1 MARVSAAAYTLSCL
15 AVGCHAFISSPPSS
29 RSVTTGTAVG
39 TASCSGASSCLRGVS
54 TERDADSSSAF
65 GIGSLAA
72 GVTGLLTAAAGVSRA
87 NKRRSAR
94 NITLQQI
101 NELTLK
107 DVPRKWLPWCSVKT
121 ARDNK
126 VVKSISDQLKKTFF
140 IMAWNKDGMDTDS
153 LEAAR
158 AMFPAGVKVRNLR
171 NKLVREAMGESG
183 WGREL
188 GMNFKGSCMYVFVEN
203 EEDVKPTMQAYAKM
217 EKSMR
222 RQQVLDQL
230 IEKNPNSYKSYK
242 PIPFWGGGLAEDKKF
257 MDPEQAM
264 KLKDMP
270 TKLDLIARVAGAVKQ
285 VPQKLAV
292 GINQLPKKIAVGTKK
307 IVEKME
313 EEGKSTVSELA

>member
-1 MARVSAAAYTLSCL
+1 MARFSAAALSCL
-15 AVGCHAFISSPPSS
+15 AMGCQAFVAPPSVPRAIAAGQAVGVGC
-29 RSVTTGTAVG
+29 
-39 TASCSGASSCLRGVS
+39 SGSSCLQAS
-54 TERDADSSSAF
+54 AYEQERAGADNFRIGAF
-65 GIGSLAA
+65 AA
-72 GVTGLLTAAAGVSRA
+72 VAGLLTAVAGASQTR
-87 NKRRSAR
+87 NKNRSAR
-94 NITLQQI
+94 RITLQQI

>member
-1 MARVSAAAYTLSCL
+1 MARAAAYTLSCL
-15 AVGCHAFISSPPSS
+15 AVGCQAFIASSPSA
-29 RSVTTGTAVG
+29 RSVAGSQAVS
-39 TASCSGASSCLRGVS
+39 TSCSGSSCLRGYA
-54 TERDADSSSAF
+54 TEQAQAGADSASF
-65 GIGSLAA
+65 GIGTLAT
-72 GVTGLLTAAAGVSRA
+72 VVGLFTAAAGFSRA
-87 NKRRSAR
+87 NKSRSAR
-94 NITLQQI
+94 RITLQQI
-101 NELTLK
+101 NELSLK
-107 DVPRKWLPWCSVKT
+107 DVPRQWLPWCSVKT
-121 ARDNK
+121 ARDNL
-126 VVKSISDQLKKTFF
+126 VVKSIATQLEKTFY

-158 AMFPAGVKVRNLR
+158 AMFPAGAKVRCLR
-171 NKLVREAMGESG
+171 NKLVREAMRQTG
-183 WGREL
+183 WGGDF
-188 GMNFKGSCMYVFVEN
+188 GMNFKGSCMYTFVEN

-222 RQQVLDQL
+222 RQQVIDQL
-230 IEKNPNSYKSYK
+230 IEKNPNDYKNYK

-313 EEGKSTVSELA
+313 EEGKSTVAELA